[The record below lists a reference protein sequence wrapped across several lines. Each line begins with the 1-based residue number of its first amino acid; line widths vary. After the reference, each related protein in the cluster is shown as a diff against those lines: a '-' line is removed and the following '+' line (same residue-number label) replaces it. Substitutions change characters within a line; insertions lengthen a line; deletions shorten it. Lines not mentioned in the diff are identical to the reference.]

1 MILIFSDLDATLLD
15 HNSYSFAEALP
26 ALQLIRQR
34 NIPLILSSSKTYEE
48 MIVIKKE
55 LNNNDPFIYEN
66 GSGVCFDNEKI
77 NLGVSNIIIKKLL
90 HDLKKQFTF
99 TSFSEL
105 GLDGVQKIT
114 GLDNE
119 ACQRACQREYTEPIV
134 WNDDEER
141 KTIFNQILSD
151 HKLISAQGGR
161 FLTISGHQNKG
172 DALLWIKNKYEN
184 KGQDKIITIGL
195 GDSEN
200 DIKMLERVDR
210 AVIVRHPEKP
220 PPQINGHASLLTT
233 DEIGPRG
240 WNKAI
245 LNILDTL

>member
-1 MILIFSDLDATLLD
+1 M
-15 HNSYSFAEALP
+15 
-26 ALQLIRQR
+26 
-34 NIPLILSSSKTYEE
+34 
-48 MIVIKKE
+48 
-55 LNNNDPFIYEN
+55 
-66 GSGVCFDNEKI
+66 
-77 NLGVSNIIIKKLL
+77 
-90 HDLKKQFTF
+90 
-99 TSFSEL
+99 
-105 GLDGVQKIT
+105 
-114 GLDNE
+114 
-119 ACQRACQREYTEPIV
+119 
-134 WNDDEER
+134 
-141 KTIFNQILSD
+141 
-151 HKLISAQGGR
+151 
-161 FLTISGHQNKG
+161 TISGHQNKG